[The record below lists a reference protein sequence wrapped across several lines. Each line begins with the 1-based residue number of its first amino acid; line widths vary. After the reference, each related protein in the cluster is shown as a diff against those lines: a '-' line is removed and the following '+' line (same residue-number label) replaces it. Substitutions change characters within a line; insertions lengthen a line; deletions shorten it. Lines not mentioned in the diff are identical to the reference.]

1 MAIWVFNK
9 FKRYFTQPLYIHIVL
24 LLVLLIGTLGGG
36 QIWFNYQKNTE
47 LIEESLTILYD
58 KTTQQ
63 VYRNL
68 QTNYDI
74 AANNVAIMAEGW
86 IVYADTLAERLR
98 YLPLLSKAL
107 KVNNVVT
114 SYSVGYAN
122 GDFFMVRAAFNDWVR
137 KRLSAPQQTWYVVS
151 NLTADAK
158 GQKYLTNIYYD
169 KALNEISRKVETGNT
184 YDPRVRSW
192 YRQALTSSQPI
203 TTAPFL
209 FYFLQIPGS
218 SIAIESKRAPG
229 NVIAADISLNELSQ
243 ALTDNRITPSSELVL
258 LNRAGTVLAYQNAE
272 KLLVKASDHTTKLA
286 GINDLGSAVLS
297 SQQASITPNEKP
309 LRFDFADEQW
319 GGAITKFEISED
331 FELFMLLVAPDK
343 ELFPRAF
350 EIRQQL
356 SLITVV
362 LILMSLPVIFFSAYK
377 ISQPLRNLALQT
389 RRIRRFD
396 FSPQPATQSP
406 VSEIST
412 LAKDMEAMK
421 QTISH
426 FLNMLNALSGEKDL
440 DSLIET
446 ITRQTL
452 AINQADAVVLYMHSE
467 EGDKIVPASVMLR
480 DHSADDIELASYGV
494 DQSDS
499 FITQAI
505 NRKGAKLHGLRC
517 TKNEEDEFA
526 PLYQVLGT
534 DILEVLTLP
543 LNNRSGETTGVL
555 CVLNR
560 AEKAHISSA
569 ENIDHIAFMQS
580 LSGFAAVSIE
590 SKHSLKAQ
598 QDLLASFI
606 KLIAGAIDAKSH
618 HTAGHC
624 SRVPVITRMLA
635 EQVAEQSVGEFKDY
649 QLSDEEFEELDIA
662 AWLHDCGKI
671 TTPEYVVDKATK
683 LETIYDRIH
692 EVRMRF
698 EILKRDAHIDY
709 YQNMLAGGCEQQ
721 LMELLSKQLAQIDDD
736 FDFVAQCNIGQESIC
751 EKQLARLH
759 QLSKVTWLR
768 TLDDSKGVSL
778 QELQR
783 KKRSPKTPLPAVEF
797 LLADRLDHIIERQ
810 ADSDFEDITAQAS
823 QWGFKMA
830 APEHQYNRGEL
841 YNLSVG
847 QGTLTAEERYVINE
861 HITQTIIMLTRL
873 KFPNNLKNVIEI
885 AGGHHERMNGAGY
898 PKGLKRDE
906 LSVSTRIMAIA
917 DIFEALTARDRP
929 YKRAKSLS
937 EALDIMYELK
947 CAQHIDGPLFDIFLN
962 TGIYQVYADKYL
974 PQHQIDQVDI
984 SKYLSS

>member
-1 MAIWVFNK
+1 MTAQVLEK
-9 FKRYFTQPLYIHIVL
+9 FRALITQPLYVHIVL
-24 LLVLLIGTLGGG
+24 ILILLIVTLGGG

-47 LIEESLTILYD
+47 LIEESLAILYD

-74 AANNVAIMAEGW
+74 AANNVEIMAEGW
-86 IVYADTLAERLR
+86 LVDAQNLEQRLR

-107 KVNNVVT
+107 KVNNVVS
-114 SYSVGYAN
+114 SYSVGYDN
-122 GDFFMVRAAFNDWVR
+122 GDFFMVRAAFSDWVR
-137 KRLSAPQQTWYVVS
+137 ERLDTPENTRYVVD
-151 NLTADAK
+151 NLSTDINS
-158 GQKYLTNIYYD
+158 QRVRLIIYFD
-169 KALNEISRKVETGNT
+169 KDLQEISRRFEVGDK
-184 YDPRVRSW
+184 YDPRERSW
-192 YRQALTSSQPI
+192 YQQATASDKPI
-203 TTAPFL
+203 TTAPFM
-209 FYFLQIPGS
+209 FYFLKSPGT
-218 SIAIESKRAPG
+218 SIAIASKRSPG
-229 NVIAADISLNELSQ
+229 NVIAADISLVDLSQ
-243 ALTDNRITPSSELVL
+243 SLTDNKITASSELML
-258 LNRAGTVLAYQNAE
+258 LHETGTVLAYPQSDQLVIENEERGREFARVSNIDSSVIEEHQSDIEPVE
-272 KLLVKASDHTTKLA
+272 KR
-286 GINDLGSAVLS
+286 
-297 SQQASITPNEKP
+297 
-309 LRFDFADEQW
+309 LRFEHAGEQW
-319 GGAITKFEISED
+319 GGAISKFQISED
-331 FELFMLLVAPDK
+331 FKLFMVLIAPDK
-343 ELFPRAF
+343 ELFPRAL

-356 SLITVV
+356 SIITVI
-362 LILMSLPVIFFSAYK
+362 LILLSLPVIFFSAYK
-377 ISQPLRNLALQT
+377 VTQPLRDLILQT

-396 FSPQPATQSP
+396 FSPRHSTYSP

-412 LAKDMEAMK
+412 LANDMEAMK

-426 FLNMLNALSGEKDL
+426 FLNMLNALSGEKNL

-452 AINQADAVVLYMHSE
+452 VINQADAAVLYMFNE
-467 EGDKIVPASVMLR
+467 EGDKIEPACVLLSDGDA
-480 DHSADDIELASYGV
+480 DHIELASIDV
-494 DQSDS
+494 DHQES
-499 FITQAI
+499 FIVHAI
-505 NRKGAKLHGLRC
+505 NRKGARLHGLRC
-517 TKNEEDEFA
+517 SSEEEREFS
-526 PLYQVLGT
+526 PIFKELGS

-543 LNNRSGETTGVL
+543 LNNRSGETTGIL

-560 AEKAHISSA
+560 EDKAQIDSD

-635 EQVAEQSVGEFKDY
+635 EQVNLQDSGEFRDY
-649 QLSDEEFEELDIA
+649 KLSEEEFEELDIA

-692 EVRMRF
+692 EIRMRF
-698 EILKRDAHIDY
+698 EVLKRDAQIGY
-709 YQNMLAGGCEQQ
+709 YKALQAGGSEV
-721 LMELLSKQLAQIDDD
+721 QLARELSEKIEQIDDD
-736 FDFVAQCNIGQESIC
+736 FSFVAQCNIGQESMS
-751 EKQLARLH
+751 EKHLDRLRS
-759 QLSKVTWLR
+759 LSKLTWQR

-783 KKRSPKTPLPAVEF
+783 KKRSQKSPLPVAEF
-797 LLADRLDHIIERQ
+797 LLDDREDHIIERQ
-810 ADSDFEDITAQAS
+810 DDSEYDGKPARD
-823 QWGFKMA
+823 WGFNMI

-841 YNLSVG
+841 HNLSVA
-847 QGTLTAEERYVINE
+847 QGTLTKEERYVINE
-861 HITQTIIMLTRL
+861 HITQTIMMLTRL

-898 PKGLKRDE
+898 PRGLKRDE

-929 YKRAKSLS
+929 YKRAKSLG

-947 CAQHIDGPLFDIFLN
+947 CAQHIDGELFDIFLK
-962 TGIYQVYADKYL
+962 TGVYQTYADKYL
-974 PQHQIDQVDI
+974 PQHQIEYVDI
-984 SKYLSS
+984 SKYLSR